1 MNECMSS
8 LRGSGNPNSCRSALS
23 QQAGRWLAAAVCLA
37 WLATSSSAQFA
48 SFDDFEDELV
58 GPIHGQDDWHSAG
71 GDNRVVVDPA
81 GGSNQVLYVPSD
93 SSTLRKALLAEGLGV
108 PDGTT
113 RMLFMRMRVAER
125 QTFSVGLSHLSFPS
139 EYSDFGPELGMA
151 NNAPNL
157 DLRVWDDDGGNYE
170 TLTQLQANTWYCV
183 WIRVDTLLN
192 QCEIWLTD
200 RPGGYASAPDK
211 LAAPDGDETFEFRAG
226 QNSALI
232 TFYIKTSGGGSGF
245 GPVYF
250 DDIYLEQTDVLSL
263 CNPISPPT
271 GDCDGDDLVNA
282 SDFAHV
288 GDCLLGPQVPL
299 ASGCTCLDTECDAD
313 VDLRDFAVFQVNF
326 TG

>member
-1 MNECMSS
+1 MNESMRSPRES
-8 LRGSGNPNSCRSALS
+8 RNLNRGRKAPALR
-23 QQAGRWLAAAVCLA
+23 AGRWLLAAASLLG
-37 WLATSSSAQFA
+37 LATNSWAQFA
-48 SFDDFEDELV
+48 LFDDFEDELI
-58 GPIHGQDDWHSAG
+58 GPLNGQDDWHSAG
-71 GDNRVVVDPA
+71 GDNRVVVDPT
-81 GGSNQVLYVPSD
+81 GGGNQVLYVPSD

-108 PDGTT
+108 PDATA

-125 QTFSVGLSHLSFPS
+125 QTFSVGLSHLSSPS

-200 RPGGYASAPDK
+200 RPGGYASAADK

-226 QNSALI
+226 QNGALI

-250 DDIYLEQTDVLSL
+250 DDIYLAQTDALSL
-263 CNPISPPT
+263 CNPVRPPT
-271 GDCDGDDLVNA
+271 GDCDGDDLVNV

-288 GDCLLGPQVPL
+288 DACLLGPQVPL

-326 TG
+326 AG